1 MNITSNSTVIFA
13 KEFNGKM
20 YYRAG
25 IPRKNEDGSYARAY
39 IDIKLPKG
47 TNIADRT
54 KINIENGF
62 MSFYKNKNDENIF
75 YIVVQQFKVVSE
87 KKEETET
94 KNDVYADFGNSITVE
109 QLDNKL
115 ELPF

>member
-1 MNITSNSTVIFA
+1 MNITSNSTTIFA

-20 YYRAG
+20 CYRAG
-25 IPRKNEDGSYARAY
+25 IPRKNEDGSYTRAY

-47 TNIADRT
+47 AKLADRT
-54 KINIENGF
+54 KINIEQAF

-75 YIVVQQFKVVSE
+75 YIVVQQFRIVSE
-87 KKEETET
+87 KKEQE
-94 KNDVYADFGNSITVE
+94 DVYSNFGNSITVE
-109 QLDNKL
+109 ELDDQL